1 MGTIPFEAHVRP
13 ENGIAVIDLFGEI
26 NSAADEALN
35 AAYDQAAD
43 ASSRAI
49 LLNFK
54 SVDYI
59 NSSGIALI
67 VGLMAQARKSGRRLM
82 ATGLSDHYKQIFQI
96 TRLADFMTLLPD
108 EASAMK
114 EVKIQA

>member
-1 MGTIPFEAHVRP
+1 MGTQPFEAEVRRHD
-13 ENGIAVIDLFGEI
+13 GIAVIDLHGEI

-35 AAYDQAAD
+35 AAYDQATD

-49 LLNFK
+49 LLNFTQ
-54 SVDYI
+54 VDYI

-67 VGLMAQARKSGRRLM
+67 VGLMAQSRKSGRRLM
-82 ATGLSDHYKQIFQI
+82 ASGLSDHYRQIFQI

-108 EASAMK
+108 EASALD
-114 EVKIQA
+114 EAKIKA